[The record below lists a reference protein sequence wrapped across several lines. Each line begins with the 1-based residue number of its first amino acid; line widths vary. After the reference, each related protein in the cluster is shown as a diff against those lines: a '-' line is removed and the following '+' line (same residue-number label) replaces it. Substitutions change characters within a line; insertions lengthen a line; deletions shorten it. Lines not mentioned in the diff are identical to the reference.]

1 MAEYIVTAPDGKKY
15 RISGDGTA
23 EEALAHFQNTYA
35 QQKRFGPKD
44 PAVTAAAR
52 KNNPE
57 LYDPNYQ
64 YNPTSGMK
72 AADKFDAG
80 AGKAMFDVGRGI
92 KQLGAGVADFF
103 APRQQTLS
111 DLITDAPV
119 SRVDQL
125 RAKQSRQ
132 AEQDAPLMKSG
143 WAKAGNIAGGAAVS
157 APAMMIP
164 GAQGFVGSVMTG
176 AGLGAVQPV
185 GTGESRA
192 KNAMFGGA
200 GGAVGYGIG
209 KGIEALVRAVRPSV
223 SNAAS
228 AAASPGTAG
237 AQSSVNGSL
246 NASAQGGGST
256 FGSVG
261 DDLSAGLNDAQRRA
275 LEAGSSLG
283 MKATPGQAT
292 GSKALQQLEA
302 KLESQPMTS
311 GPFNAIKSGNQKALN
326 RVFAKAL
333 GETSDVVD
341 DATIGKFLT
350 RADKVYEDVAD
361 KAARQIDPDSFLTRL
376 SGIESES
383 EGLLPASLSEH
394 PLVKKLMDFAG
405 KGEITGEQAQNLASK
420 LGKVADQN
428 MRSPQG
434 DRELGQALFK
444 VKDIAD
450 DLLEQGL
457 SGNRLQAFRNV
468 RSQYRNF
475 SLMSRNGTL
484 NPSTGNVSGA
494 TMANTL
500 QRLDRRGFL
509 GGANK
514 SDLYQASR
522 FAQAFRPIVGDSGT
536 ATRSALTD
544 PLSIMMSAP
553 FNVAARA
560 YTSSPAVNLAV
571 GTQSAVNGIRPA
583 VAPLLKPI
591 APYAPYFLPGAGGL
605 FGTYAA
611 Q

>member
-1 MAEYIVTAPDGKKY
+1 MAEYIVTAPNGKKY

-23 EEALAHFQNTYA
+23 EEALAHFQKMYA
-35 QQKRFGPKD
+35 EQKPFGPKD
-44 PAVTAAAR
+44 PSVTAAAR
-52 KNNPE
+52 KSNPE
-57 LYDPNYQ
+57 LYDQNYQ
-64 YNPTSGMK
+64 YNPTSGMT

-80 AGKAMFDVGRGI
+80 AGKAMYDVGRGVR
-92 KQLGAGVADFF
+92 QLGAGVADFF
-103 APRQQTLS
+103 SPRQQTLS

-119 SRVDQL
+119 SRSDEL
-125 RAKQSRQ
+125 RAMQSQ
-132 AEQDAPLMKSG
+132 QSEQDAPLMKSG
-143 WAKAGNIAGGAAVS
+143 WAKGGSIAGAAAVG

-164 GAQGFVGSVMTG
+164 GAQGLGGSIMTG
-176 AGLGAVQPV
+176 AALGGLQPV
-185 GTGESRA
+185 GTDESRA
-192 KNAMFGGA
+192 KNIMFGGA
-200 GGAVGYGIG
+200 GGAIGYGIG
-209 KGIEALVRAVRPSV
+209 KGIQALARAVRPAGS
-223 SNAAS
+223 AATAS
-228 AAASPGTAG
+228 ASPATAG
-237 AQSSVNGSL
+237 AQSTASGSL

-261 DDLSAGLNDAQRRA
+261 DDLSAGLNEAQKRA
-275 LEAGSSLG
+275 LEAGRSVG

-326 RVFAKAL
+326 RVFARAL
-333 GETSDVVD
+333 GESSDVVD

-361 KAARQIDPDSFLTRL
+361 KVARQIDPDSFLTRL
-376 SGIESES
+376 NGIETETD
-383 EGLLPASLSEH
+383 GLLPTALSDH
-394 PLVKKLMDFAG
+394 PLVKKLLDFAG

-484 NPSTGNVSGA
+484 NPSSGNVSGA

-509 GGANK
+509 AGGNK
-514 SDLYQASR
+514 SDLYQATR
-522 FAQAFRPIVGDSGT
+522 FAQAFKPIVGDSGT
-536 ATRSALTD
+536 ATRSMLTD

-571 GTQSAVNGIRPA
+571 GAQSAANAVRPA
-583 VAPLLKPI
+583 VSPLLKPI